1 MIPATAAS
9 LLRIVRLPLRRS
21 GQPQSWPVGAAITM
35 VLGALMT
42 SLFTRSFGI
51 SLADIRGAYGLSFDE
66 AAWLGTLM
74 NAAQLLSAPAVP
86 MLVAIFGPRR
96 VLSLAALIFIL
107 ATCLA
112 PLAGAPWMVFALH
125 LLIGLALG
133 CFVPA
138 ALALI
143 FANLPP
149 RYWLIALGL
158 YSARLTFAL
167 HGGVSSSGWMV
178 ETLGWQA
185 IYWQGSALGL
195 AFLLLARA
203 SFPARPARQDIW
215 ARTNKGEVA
224 MFCLGLALIFAG
236 LGQGNRLDWL
246 ESGTIIAL
254 LAGGIILLAGSV
266 AWQFL
271 SPLPFAHPDSMLK
284 HNVFLALAIAV
295 CFAFTSVATSLL
307 IPGFLASVGGLKPLQ
322 SGPALFWIDA
332 VQIAVIPLCIWSIR
346 RGYLRLTLAGGFL
359 LVMAGCWLG
368 ADVTHLWR
376 GDDFALAGT
385 LIGAGNGAVL
395 LTFIAL
401 AIANSR
407 REELINLAAYIQI
420 VRIVGPEFGLAM
432 VSTFQ
437 RKQEAAHAAAMALH
451 IDLPR
456 MAALP
461 HGESLS
467 TLAAH
472 VMREAHVLAIAD
484 GYRLCLWAALAGI
497 ALTLCLKPT
506 PPHPLARFEA

>member
-1 MIPATAAS
+1 MTSTGAIRRVGLFSAPMLSAPA
-9 LLRIVRLPLRRS
+9 R
-21 GQPQSWPVGAAITM
+21 SWPIGAAITM

-51 SLADIRGAYGLSFDE
+51 ALADIRGAYGLSIDE
-66 AAWLGTLM
+66 GAWLSTIT
-74 NAAQLLSAPAVP
+74 NAAQLITAPAIP
-86 MLVAIFGPRR
+86 MAVAIFGPRPVLGMAGGAF
-96 VLSLAALIFIL
+96 VLSTL
-107 ATCLA
+107 LA
-112 PLAGAPWMVFALH
+112 PLATAPWMVFALH
-125 LLIGLALG
+125 LTMGVALG

-185 IYWQGSALGL
+185 IYWLGTALGV
-195 AFLLLARA
+195 AFLLLAHV
-203 SFPARPARQDIW
+203 SFARQPMKDSLW

-224 MFCLGLALIFAG
+224 MFCLGLTLIFTG
-236 LGQGNRLDWL
+236 LDQGNRLDWL
-246 ESGTIIAL
+246 ESGVIVVL
-254 LAGGIILLAGSV
+254 LAGGLILLAGAV
-266 AWQFL
+266 IWQFL
-271 SPLPFAHPDSMLK
+271 SPLPFAHPDTMLK
-284 HNVFLALAIAV
+284 HNVFLALAISL
-295 CFAFTSVATSLL
+295 CFAFTTVATSLL
-307 IPGFLASVGGLKPLQ
+307 IPGFLATIGHLKAVQ
-322 SGPALFWIDA
+322 SGAALFWIDA
-332 VQIAVIPLCIWSIR
+332 VQIAVIPLSIWTIR
-346 RGYLRLTLAGGFL
+346 RGYLRLTLAGGFV

-376 GDDFALAGT
+376 GDDFALASA

-407 REELINLAAYIQI
+407 REELVNLAAYIQI

-432 VSTFQ
+432 VSTFL
-437 RKQEAAHAAAMALH
+437 RKQEAAHATAIGLH

-456 MAALP
+456 LAALVK
-461 HGESLS
+461 GESLA
-467 TLAAH
+467 TLAAT
-472 VMREAHVLAIAD
+472 VSREAHVLAIAD
-484 GYRLCLWAALAGI
+484 GYRLCLWAALTGL
-497 ALTLCLKPT
+497 ALTLFLKRT